1 MDFRGI
7 RKGAVWLGE
16 QAHCHL
22 HGIWMIRTVQIISAA
37 WCIFH
42 VVCTEIKIYG
52 IGGHMYTAC
61 VTTYP
66 VGMVTYTCT

>member
-1 MDFRGI
+1 MVG
-7 RKGAVWLGE
+7 GASTLSFTWDPDD
-16 QAHCHL
+16 QNC
-22 HGIWMIRTVQIISAA
+22 TDNSAA
-37 WCIFH
+37 RCIFH

-52 IGGHMYTAC
+52 MYSPSLIGGHMYTAC